1 MLLFLIACAADPA
14 ADPQPQAD
22 APATTTAGAEPATIT
37 IYSGRGESLV
47 GELFERAEAE
57 TGVKVSIQ
65 YGDTPE
71 MVTRMLSEGAETP
84 ADLIFA
90 QDSGHLGALAA
101 RDALAPLPRDLLAQ
115 VDGRFQDPDGRWI
128 GTSGRMRVLVHSA
141 EVDVADLPVSL
152 KDLADPKWKGKLG
165 WAPGNGSFQAHVSA
179 LRSIWGEEETKAW
192 LKAVEANEPTRYPK
206 NSPQVAAAADG
217 AIQIGW
223 VNHYYWQRTKP
234 ETAANYRFPTGGDA
248 GNVMMLAGVGVSAH
262 SPNQEAALKV
272 AEWLVSE
279 GVQSYFAMETFEY
292 PTRPGVKTHPDVP
305 ALEADTLAEV
315 DQKALADL
323 GPTRAMLQ
331 ELGLL

>member
-1 MLLFLIACAADPA
+1 MLLFLLACAADP
-14 ADPQPQAD
+14 QPEGSAPE
-22 APATTTAGAEPATIT
+22 APAGAAVLTV
-37 IYSGRGESLV
+37 YSGRGESLV
-47 GELFERAEAE
+47 GALFERAEAE

-71 MVTRMLSEGAETP
+71 MVTRMLSEGAESP
-84 ADLIFA
+84 ADLILA

-101 RDALAPLPRDLLAQ
+101 RDALAPLPSGLLAQ
-115 VDGRFQDPDGRWI
+115 VDSRFQDPDGRWV
-128 GTSGRMRVLVHSA
+128 GTSGRMRVLVYNT
-141 EVDVADLPVSL
+141 ELPVAELPSSL
-152 KDLADPKWKGKLG
+152 KELADPKWKGKLG

-179 LRSIWGEEETKAW
+179 LRALWGEDETRSW
-192 LKAVEANEPTRYPK
+192 LKAVEANGPTRYPK
-206 NSPQVAAAADG
+206 NSPQIEAAADG

-234 ETAANYRFPTGGDA
+234 ETAANYRFSTAGDA

-279 GVQSYFAMETFEY
+279 GVQSYFATETFEY
-292 PTRPGVKTHPDVP
+292 PTRPGVATHPDVP
-305 ALEADTLAEV
+305 ALKADTLAEI
-315 DQKALADL
+315 DQRALADL